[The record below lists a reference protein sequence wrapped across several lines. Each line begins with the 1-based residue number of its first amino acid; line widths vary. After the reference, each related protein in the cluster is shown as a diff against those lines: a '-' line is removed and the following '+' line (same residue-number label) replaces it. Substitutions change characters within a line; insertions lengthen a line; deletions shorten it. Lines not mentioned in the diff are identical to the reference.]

1 MAFQQGWE
9 VERRA
14 LHYYKPDWMGVL
26 EYQFCN
32 HVGLGELREGKMMK
46 KYYGSLICGGLLAG
60 LMLPVFAGKSGISSG
75 GSSQGSGPVK
85 SIAIGGPVAGNGSG
99 AVSGVGLVH
108 WLRKTTSALSRPQ
121 SVPAAARGKV
131 EAGGPSSAFALGE
144 VYVYPN
150 PAKGGQVPTFH
161 IEVGIADSVKITVYT
176 VSGDVA
182 HTYTMSGSPGTV
194 DDGHGAEYA
203 YEYAWNRHIAS
214 GVYYYAIE
222 AKKDGKKLR
231 KTGKLAVIR

>member
-1 MAFQQGWE
+1 MA
-9 VERRA
+9 
-14 LHYYKPDWMGVL
+14 
-26 EYQFCN
+26 
-32 HVGLGELREGKMMK
+32 
-46 KYYGSLICGGLLAG
+46 GLL
-60 LMLPVFAGKSGISSG
+60 LPVFAGRSGISSG
-75 GSSQGSGPVK
+75 GSVNPEGAVKSVSIGGGVTGKGSGV
-85 SIAIGGPVAGNGSG
+85 ISG
-99 AVSGVGLVH
+99 LGLPYM
-108 WLRKTTSALSRPQ
+108 RKKAASALSRAQ
-121 SVPAAARGKV
+121 SAPAARVKV

-182 HTYTMSGSPGTV
+182 HAYTMSGSPGTV

-203 YEYAWNRHIAS
+203 YEYAWNGHIAS